1 MKIKAHS
8 KINLTLDIVGKKE
21 NGYHL
26 LKTIMQTLELADEL
40 EVELAKEDIT
50 VKTSLKYLPD
60 DNNNIAYKA
69 ADAFFK
75 HFNLNSGAK
84 IYIEKNI
91 PVAAGMAGGSTD
103 GAAVIKALNQLTG
116 INADIYTLVKIGEKV
131 GADVPFCLMGGTVL
145 CEGIGEILTP
155 LKSLKP
161 CPVLIAKPD
170 FPISTVEIF
179 KQVKLNEMK
188 HHPDTEGA
196 IKAITEGNLYD
207 LSKRM
212 YNVLEEITA
221 SSKPLIKEIESV
233 MLDNK
238 AMCSLMTGSGPT
250 VFGMFESEKQA
261 QQAQKALE
269 KFNIFT
275 CVTSIK

>member
-8 KINLTLDIVGKKE
+8 KVNLTLDITGKKE

-26 LKTIMQTLELADEL
+26 LKTIMQSLELCDIVDIELADE
-40 EVELAKEDIT
+40 IT
-50 VKTSLKYLPD
+50 IKTSLNYLPSD
-60 DNNNIAYKA
+60 KTNIAYRA
-69 ADAFFK
+69 AEAFFN
-75 HFNLNSGAK
+75 HFGIKSGAK

-91 PVAAGMAGGSTD
+91 PVSAGMAGGSTD
-103 GAAVIKALNQLTG
+103 GAAVIKALNELTG
-116 INADIYTLVKIGEKV
+116 VNAPVENLAQIGEKV
-131 GADVPFCLMGGTVL
+131 GADVPFCIMGGTVL

-155 LKSLKP
+155 LKPVKK

-179 KQVKLNEMK
+179 KKVRINEMK
-188 HHPDTEGA
+188 HHPDTDGA
-196 IKAITEGNLYD
+196 IKAIENGNLYD

-221 SSKPLIKEIESV
+221 TEKPIIKEIETV

-250 VFGMFESEKQA
+250 VFGLFENEEDA
-261 QQAQKALE
+261 LRAQKTLE
-269 KFNIFT
+269 KFNIYT
-275 CVTSIK
+275 CVTETI

>member
-1 MKIKAHS
+1 MIIKANS

-26 LKTIMQTLELADEL
+26 LKTIMQSLELADEVS
-40 EVELAKEDIT
+40 VELTEKDIT
-50 VKTSLKYLPD
+50 VETSLKYLPN
-60 DNNNIAYKA
+60 DNTNIAYKA
-69 ADAFFK
+69 AKAFFE
-75 HFNLNSGAK
+75 HFSLNCGAK

-91 PVAAGMAGGSTD
+91 PVSAGMAGGSTD
-103 GAAVIKALNQLTG
+103 GAAVIKALNELTG
-116 INADIYTLVKIGEKV
+116 VNADVNTLAKIGEKV
-131 GADVPFCLMGGTVL
+131 GADVPFCIMGGTVL

-155 LKSLKP
+155 LKPMKK

-179 KQVKLNEMK
+179 KKVRINEIK

-196 IKAITEGNLYD
+196 IKAIENDNLYD
-207 LSKRM
+207 LSKRT
-212 YNVLEEITA
+212 YNVLESITA
-221 SSKPLIKEIESV
+221 ENRPIIKEIENV

-250 VFGMFESEKQA
+250 VFGLFEKVEDA
-261 QQAQKALE
+261 QKAEKALE

>member
-1 MKIKAHS
+1 MLFCPSIK
-8 KINLTLDIVGKKE
+8 
-21 NGYHL
+21 
-26 LKTIMQTLELADEL
+26 
-40 EVELAKEDIT
+40 
-50 VKTSLKYLPD
+50 
-60 DNNNIAYKA
+60 
-69 ADAFFK
+69 
-75 HFNLNSGAK
+75 
-84 IYIEKNI
+84 KNI
-91 PVAAGMAGGSTD
+91 PVSAGMAGGSTD
-103 GAAVIKALNQLTG
+103 GAAVIKALNELTG
-116 INADIYTLVKIGEKV
+116 IKADVNTLVKIGERV
-131 GADVPFCLMGGTVL
+131 GADVPFCIMGGTVL

-155 LKSLKP
+155 LNSMKK

-170 FPISTVEIF
+170 FPVSTVEIF
-179 KQVKLNEMK
+179 KKVKINEMK

-196 IKAITEGNLYD
+196 IKAIRSGNVYD

-221 SSKPLIKEIESV
+221 AEKPIIKEIESV

-250 VFGMFESEKQA
+250 VFGLFENASDA
-261 QQAQKALE
+261 QKAEKALE

>member
-1 MKIKAHS
+1 MKVKAYS

-26 LKTIMQTLELADEL
+26 LKTIMQSLELADEVD
-40 EVELAKEDIT
+40 VELTDKDIT
-50 VKTSLKYLPD
+50 VESSLSYLPND
-60 DNNNIAYKA
+60 KTNIAYKA
-69 ADAFFK
+69 AKAFFD
-75 HFNLNSGAK
+75 HYGLNCGAK
-84 IYIEKNI
+84 IYIKKNI
-91 PVAAGMAGGSTD
+91 PVSAGMAGGSTD
-103 GAAVIKALNQLTG
+103 GATVIKALNELTE
-116 INADIYTLVKIGEKV
+116 INADTETLAKIGEKV
-131 GADVPFCLMGGTVL
+131 GADVPFCIVGGTVL

-155 LKSLKP
+155 LKSVEK

-170 FPISTVEIF
+170 FPVSTVEIF
-179 KQVKLNEMK
+179 KQVKINQIM

-196 IKAITEGNLYD
+196 IKAIENGNIYD

-212 YNVLEEITA
+212 YNVLEDITA
-221 SSKPLIKEIESV
+221 STKPIIKEIERV

-250 VFGMFESEKQA
+250 VFGLFKNVEDAHEA
-261 QQAQKALE
+261 EKALE

>member
-8 KINLTLDIVGKKE
+8 KVNLTLDIVGKKE

-26 LKTIMQTLELADEL
+26 LKTIMQSLELADVVD
-40 EVELAKEDIT
+40 VELAEKDIQ
-50 VKTSLKYLPD
+50 VKTSLKYLPND
-60 DNNNIAYKA
+60 KNNIAYKA
-69 ADAFFK
+69 AEAFFK
-75 HFNLNSGAK
+75 HFNLNCGAK

-116 INADIYTLVKIGEKV
+116 INADIKTLIEIGETV
-131 GADVPFCLMGGTVL
+131 GADIPFCIMGGTVL

-155 LKSLKP
+155 LKSLQP

-179 KQVKLNEMK
+179 KKVKLNEMK
-188 HHPDTEGA
+188 HHHDTDGA
-196 IKAITEGNLYD
+196 IRAIEKGNLYD

-221 SSKPLIKEIESV
+221 SEKPVIKEIESV
-233 MLDNK
+233 MLDNN

-250 VFGMFESEKQA
+250 VFGLFEKTEDAEKA
-261 QQAQKALE
+261 KKALE
-269 KFNIFT
+269 KFKIFT

>member
-1 MKIKAHS
+1 MKVKAYS

-26 LKTIMQTLELADEL
+26 LKTIMQSLELADE
-40 EVELAKEDIT
+40 VDIELTEKDIS
-50 VKTSLKYLPD
+50 VRSSLSYLPSD
-60 DNNNIAYKA
+60 KSNIAYKA
-69 ADAFFK
+69 AKAFFD
-75 HFNLNSGAK
+75 HFGLECGAE
-84 IYIEKNI
+84 IYIKKNI
-91 PVAAGMAGGSTD
+91 PVSAGMAGGSTD
-103 GAAVIKALNQLTG
+103 GAAVIKALNELCG
-116 INADIYTLVKIGEKV
+116 VKAPVETLAKIGEKV
-131 GADVPFCLMGGTVL
+131 GADVPFCIMGGTVL

-155 LKSLKP
+155 LKPMKK

-179 KQVKLNEMK
+179 KQVKINQIK

-196 IKAITEGNLYD
+196 IKAIESGNIYD

-212 YNVLEEITA
+212 YNVLEDITA
-221 SSKPLIKEIESV
+221 SGRPVIKEIERV

-250 VFGMFESEKQA
+250 VFGLFENEEDALK
-261 QQAQKALE
+261 AQKELK

>member
-8 KINLTLDIVGKKE
+8 KVNLTLDIVGKKE

-26 LKTIMQTLELADEL
+26 LKTIMQSLELADVVD
-40 EVELAKEDIT
+40 VELAEKDIQ

-60 DNNNIAYKA
+60 DKNNIAYKA

-75 HFNLNSGAK
+75 YFNLNCGAK

-116 INADIYTLVKIGEKV
+116 INADVETLIKIGETV
-131 GADVPFCLMGGTVL
+131 GADIPFCIVGGTVL

-179 KQVKLNEMK
+179 KKVKLGDMK

-196 IKAITEGNLYD
+196 MKAIEKGNLYD

-221 SSKPLIKEIESV
+221 SEKPVIKEIESV
-233 MLDNK
+233 MLDNN

-250 VFGMFESEKQA
+250 VFGLFESVDDAKKAEQALKQ
-261 QQAQKALE
+261 
-269 KFNIFT
+269 FNIFT

>member
-1 MKIKAHS
+1 MIIKAYS

-26 LKTIMQTLELADEL
+26 LKTIMQSLELADEVS
-40 EVELAKEDIT
+40 VELTDKEIT
-50 VKTSLKYLPD
+50 VETSLKYLPN
-60 DNNNIAYKA
+60 DNSNIAYKA
-69 ADAFFK
+69 AVAFFD
-75 HFNLNSGAK
+75 HFGLDCGAK
-84 IYIEKNI
+84 IYIKKNI
-91 PVAAGMAGGSTD
+91 PVSAGMAGGSTD
-103 GAAVIKALNQLTG
+103 GAAVIKALNELTD
-116 INADIYTLVKIGEKV
+116 IKADINTLIKIGERV
-131 GADVPFCLMGGTVL
+131 GADVPFCIVGGTVL

-155 LKSLKP
+155 LKSMKN

-170 FPISTVEIF
+170 FPVSTVEIF
-179 KQVKLNEMK
+179 KKVKINEMK

-196 IKAITEGNLYD
+196 IKAIESGNVYD

-221 SSKPLIKEIESV
+221 TDKPIIKEIENV

-250 VFGMFESEKQA
+250 VFGLFENASD
-261 QQAQKALE
+261 AQKAEKELE

>member
-1 MKIKAHS
+1 MIIKAYS

-26 LKTIMQTLELADEL
+26 LKTIMQSLELADEVS
-40 EVELAKEDIT
+40 VELTEKEIT
-50 VKTSLKYLPD
+50 VETSLKYLPN
-60 DNNNIAYKA
+60 DNSNIAYKA
-69 ADAFFK
+69 AVAFFE
-75 HFNLNSGAK
+75 HFGLDCGAK
-84 IYIEKNI
+84 IYIKKNI
-91 PVAAGMAGGSTD
+91 PVSAGMAGGSTD
-103 GAAVIKALNQLTG
+103 GAAVIKALNELTG
-116 INADIYTLVKIGEKV
+116 IKADVNTLVKIGERV
-131 GADVPFCLMGGTVL
+131 GADVPFCIMGGTVL

-155 LKSLKP
+155 LNSMKK

-170 FPISTVEIF
+170 FPVSTVEIF
-179 KQVKLNEMK
+179 KKVKINEMK

-196 IKAITEGNLYD
+196 IKTIRSGNVYD

-221 SSKPLIKEIESV
+221 ADKPIIKEIESV

-250 VFGMFESEKQA
+250 VFGLFENASDA
-261 QQAQKALE
+261 QKAEKALE

>member
-8 KINLTLDIVGKKE
+8 KINLTLDITGKKE

-26 LKTIMQTLELADEL
+26 LKTIMQSLELCDVVDIELADE
-40 EVELAKEDIT
+40 IT
-50 VKTSLKYLPD
+50 VSTSLNYLPSD
-60 DNNNIAYKA
+60 KTNIAYSA
-69 ADAFFK
+69 AEAFFN
-75 HFNLNSGAK
+75 HFGIKSGAK

-91 PVAAGMAGGSTD
+91 PVSAGMAGGSTD
-103 GAAVIKALNQLTG
+103 GAAVIKALNELTG
-116 INADIYTLVKIGEKV
+116 VNAPVEILAQIGEKV
-131 GADVPFCLMGGTVL
+131 GADVPFCIMGGTVL

-155 LKSLKP
+155 LKPVKK

-170 FPISTVEIF
+170 FPISTIEVF
-179 KQVKLNEMK
+179 KKVRISEMK

-196 IKAITEGNLYD
+196 IKAIEKGNLYD

-221 SSKPLIKEIESV
+221 TDKPIIKEIETV

-250 VFGMFESEKQA
+250 VFGLYEKEEDA
-261 QQAQKALE
+261 VKAQKELK